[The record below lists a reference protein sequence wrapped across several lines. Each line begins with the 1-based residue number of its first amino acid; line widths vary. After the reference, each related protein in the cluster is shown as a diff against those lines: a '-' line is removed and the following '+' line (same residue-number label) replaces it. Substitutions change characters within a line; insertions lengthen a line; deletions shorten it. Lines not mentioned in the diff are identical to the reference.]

1 MDINSQNIINLPPFY
16 IRNKNISEMKSIKK
30 IFFILYGKL
39 IGFLASK
46 TSGNIFCSLINMHYK
61 NDGRIYFENNKYIK
75 KTNSN
80 QKIYFPNKRVLRLVN
95 SYNSQ
100 IEKFSKTYL
109 LNKIDFNNGDLI
121 IDCGANIGELS
132 LVLQEKNI
140 DFQYI
145 AFEPDKEVFECLKLN
160 NKKHISNLYNKGLS
174 DNSTVLDLYLD
185 SAGGNSSFVDF
196 GTDNSVKV
204 ETVRLDEVLGQD
216 DFIKLLKIDAEGYE
230 PEVINGAIKCLN
242 NVEYISVDF
251 GAERGIDQK
260 STIIQVNNILIN
272 NNFELISFG
281 EIRMTGLYKNILA
294 KK

>member
-1 MDINSQNIINLPPFY
+1 MDINNQNIINLPPFY

-46 TSGNIFCSLINMHYK
+46 TSGNIFCSLINMLYK

-132 LVLQEKNI
+132 LVLREKNI

-196 GTDNSVKV
+196 GTDRSVKV

-272 NNFELISFG
+272 NKFELISFG

>member
-1 MDINSQNIINLPPFY
+1 VDINNQNIINLPPFY

-39 IGFLASK
+39 IGFLVSK
-46 TSGNIFCSLINMHYK
+46 TSGNIFCSLINMLYK

-132 LVLQEKNI
+132 LVLREKNI

-196 GTDNSVKV
+196 GTDRSVKV

>member
-1 MDINSQNIINLPPFY
+1 MDINNQNIINLPPFY

-46 TSGNIFCSLINMHYK
+46 TSGNIFCSLINMLYK

-132 LVLQEKNI
+132 LVLREKNI

-196 GTDNSVKV
+196 GTDRSVKV

-281 EIRMTGLYKNILA
+281 EIRMTGLYKNILV

>member
-1 MDINSQNIINLPPFY
+1 
-16 IRNKNISEMKSIKK
+16 MKSIKK

-39 IGFLASK
+39 IGFLVSK
-46 TSGNIFCSLINMHYK
+46 TSGNIFCSLINMLYK

-132 LVLQEKNI
+132 LVLREKNI

-196 GTDNSVKV
+196 GTDRSVKV

>member
-1 MDINSQNIINLPPFY
+1 MDINNQNIINLPPFY

-39 IGFLASK
+39 IGFLVSK
-46 TSGNIFCSLINMHYK
+46 TSGNIFCSLINMLYK

-132 LVLQEKNI
+132 LVLREKNI

-196 GTDNSVKV
+196 GTDRSVKV

>member
-1 MDINSQNIINLPPFY
+1 MKFDKQTLWWYNNI
-16 IRNKNISEMKSIKK
+16 M
-30 IFFILYGKL
+30 
-39 IGFLASK
+39 
-46 TSGNIFCSLINMHYK
+46 
-61 NDGRIYFENNKYIK
+61 
-75 KTNSN
+75 
-80 QKIYFPNKRVLRLVN
+80 
-95 SYNSQ
+95 
-100 IEKFSKTYL
+100 
-109 LNKIDFNNGDLI
+109 NKIEN
-121 IDCGANIGELS
+121 IDCLE
-132 LVLQEKNI
+132 
-140 DFQYI
+140 YI
-145 AFEPDKEVFECLKLN
+145 
-160 NKKHISNLYNKGLS
+160 KGLS

-196 GTDNSVKV
+196 GTDRSVKV